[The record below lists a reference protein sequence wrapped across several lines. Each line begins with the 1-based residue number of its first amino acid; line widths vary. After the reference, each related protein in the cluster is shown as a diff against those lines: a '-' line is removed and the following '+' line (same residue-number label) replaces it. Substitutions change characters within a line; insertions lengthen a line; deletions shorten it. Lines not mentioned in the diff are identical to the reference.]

1 MAAYTFSAN
10 SAFAKA
16 FNSRQGN
23 YIALCEVQPITDPRW
38 GSQVGETGTVYST
51 GTREK
56 DGSDILWISFP
67 VLDGYNC
74 PIEFKLDVPTCMS
87 LNIKAGDTVSK
98 SSVVGLRAIS
108 NGPGKAPVNV
118 LVIKALESETPA

>member
-1 MAAYTFSAN
+1 MAAFQFNAN

-23 YIALCEVQPITDPRW
+23 YIALSEVQPITDPRFT
-38 GSQVGETGTVYST
+38 SKIGETGTVYST

-67 VLDGYNC
+67 VLDGFER

-87 LNIKAGDTVSK
+87 LNIKAGDTVNK
-98 SSVVGLRAIS
+98 SDIVGLKAIS
-108 NGPGKAPVNV
+108 NGPTKEPTTVMVVNEV
-118 LVIKALESETPA
+118 NHCE